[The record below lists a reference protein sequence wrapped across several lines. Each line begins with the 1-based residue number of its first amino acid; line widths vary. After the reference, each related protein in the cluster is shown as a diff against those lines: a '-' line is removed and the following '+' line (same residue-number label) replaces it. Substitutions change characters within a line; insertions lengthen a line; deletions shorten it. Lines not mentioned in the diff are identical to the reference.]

1 MDAAEFV
8 RSQTALEPVPLVPEI
23 RVHTASDV
31 SSISSIW
38 NELPSLPYWCAPWAG
53 GQALARWLLDH
64 PEAVR
69 GKRVMDFGTGSGV
82 VAIAAM
88 KAGAARVVAVD
99 VDRFATTAC
108 EINAKANDVVVD
120 TVSGDLVGTAQPD
133 IDVLVTGDVWYEQEP
148 ARRFD
153 AWFRGL
159 SIRILTGDPGR
170 LYVPC
175 DWKEIARFEVPASLD
190 LENAPFKTTRI
201 LEYPCV
207 PHSHGEP

>member
-8 RSQTALEPVPLVPEI
+8 RTQTALLSVPLVPEI

-31 SSISSIW
+31 SPVW
-38 NELPSLPYWCAPWAG
+38 TALPSLPYWCAPWAG

-69 GKRVMDFGTGSGV
+69 DKRVMDFGAGSGL

-99 VDRFATTAC
+99 IDRFATAAC
-108 EINAKANDVVVD
+108 EINATAKGVLVE
-120 TVSGDLVGTAQPD
+120 TVSHDLVGTAQPD
-133 IDVLVTGDVWYEQEP
+133 IDVVVAGDVWYEQEP

-153 AWFRGL
+153 AWFRSL
-159 SIRILTGDPGR
+159 SVRILTGDPGR
-170 LYVPC
+170 LYLPI
-175 DWKEIARFEVPASLD
+175 DLKEIARFEVPAALD
-190 LENAPFKTTRI
+190 LENVPFKTTRI
-201 LEYPCV
+201 LEYP
-207 PHSHGEP
+207 